1 MPMLYALLFCLF
13 VVYLKPVANP
23 NNPEIESLSR
33 TQILVVMGVTAIV
46 LLIVAKIWQKL
57 GSVELLPLIFTTD
70 ALLWGIGMAVG
81 ISVASSI
88 VYRLWPAYRRSADIY
103 LELVIKPLVWPDL
116 IWLGLLPGLSE
127 ELLFRGVMLPAFGL
141 NVTAVI
147 ISSLLFGVL
156 HLSGSEQWPYVIWAT
171 VVGFALGYIALI
183 TGNLLIPITA
193 HIITNLVSSSLW
205 KLTQSKASE
214 S

>member
-1 MPMLYALLFCLF
+1 M
-13 VVYLKPVANP
+13 ANQ

-46 LLIVAKIWQKL
+46 LLIVTKIWQKL
-57 GSVELLPLIFTTD
+57 GSVELLPVNFTTD
-70 ALLWGIGMAVG
+70 ALLWGVGMAAG

-103 LELVIKPLVWPDL
+103 LELVIKPLIWPDL

-141 NVTAVI
+141 NITAVI
-147 ISSLLFGVL
+147 VSSLLFGVL
-156 HLSGSEQWPYVIWAT
+156 HLSGSQQWPYVVWAT
-171 VVGFALGYIALI
+171 IIGFGLGYIALI

-205 KLTQSKASE
+205 KMTQSKASE

>member
-1 MPMLYALLFCLF
+1 MRYVLLSCPS
-13 VVYLKPVANP
+13 VAYLKPVANP

-70 ALLWGIGMAVG
+70 ALLWGIGVAVG

-141 NVTAVI
+141 NITAVI
-147 ISSLLFGVL
+147 VSSLLFGVL